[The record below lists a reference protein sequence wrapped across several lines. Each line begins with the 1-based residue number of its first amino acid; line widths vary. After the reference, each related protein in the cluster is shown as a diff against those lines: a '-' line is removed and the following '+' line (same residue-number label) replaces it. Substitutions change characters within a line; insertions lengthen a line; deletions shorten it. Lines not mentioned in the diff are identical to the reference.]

1 MIGSLCSFELWFLS
15 SLSACVYALSICRGG
30 RPSYRLLRSICGVT
44 LEASSAVSWER
55 PDMWWGEWRLGGGS
69 WRGTHPSQFTNR
81 VTRIGSNCY
90 VHPDVGCGHRSI
102 IAHAQPIHFCHIIP
116 NQAEAKG
123 FGSITRMDRITSI
136 IEFYYAPFASFQQI
150 KKAAAAYDRRTLAY
164 DRRSTSIRL
173 QQNWVYLQIIV
184 SLKFTKFNNRH
195 KHSTYIY
202 WY

>member
-1 MIGSLCSFELWFLS
+1 MKSLEAFAALVLEL
-15 SLSACVYALSICRGG
+15 CVSPVTMFYLYVGAL
-30 RPSYRLLRSICGVT
+30 SYRLLLVVW
-44 LEASSAVSWER
+44 LWKLHQQR

-150 KKAAAAYDRRTLAY
+150 KKAAAAYDRR
-164 DRRSTSIRL
+164 STSIRL

-202 WY
+202 IHHI